1 MLSPCKNELKQVSSR
16 NMKLGLRL
24 IKDKEVR
31 SMSTVLKK
39 GWEDLQ
45 NRYEFAK
52 EHVNKETVLLYVSLT
67 LLFLMA
73 LIIRLLPLL
82 SHEVIMKANDP
93 FSQLLSARFIVD
105 HGLFEFFRW
114 VDTQSWWPWGR
125 AWGASQNIGT
135 ALSSVIPYLILQA
148 LGFDVPLELIA
159 FVMPAIL
166 GALTVLAIYG
176 LGKEVANRR
185 VGLLAAFFLSISP
198 GHIQRTVAGFYDNEA
213 IGVLLMVLTFY
224 FFIRALKKD
233 SMPEAVITGLFL
245 AALYGSW
252 GASSYAMDLLAIF
265 ALTLLVFNKYSEK
278 LFTVY
283 STTILVSLIFTI
295 LIPRLGAKH
304 ITSTSTLVPIG
315 VIFLLAMVSIYRNF
329 RHNISP
335 EIRRYLT
342 MGSLAGGSV
351 AVIGALAYVLI
362 TGNLG
367 PLQSKF
373 VTTILPFLRDNTPIL
388 KSVAEHQIVT
398 WASLFRNLYLL
409 VILIPVGLY
418 YVYQRP
424 TERNIF
430 LALYILT
437 ALYFAGSMVRL
448 ILILAPAASL
458 FGAFALEET
467 MKPFALA
474 FHGKLAL
481 SKRKKHIYGK
491 VSNERVA
498 YAFLFIGIILST
510 YIVITMDQ
518 NRGAARNPASILT
531 ITWTGQKYEAGYDW
545 QETLLWIE
553 NNAGPNAIGFFWWDY
568 GYYVRGNTNMTILVD
583 NATGNS
589 TQIGNVGAA
598 FMSTPDVALR
608 ILRKMHATH
617 IIIVVGQGLTARGLD
632 SDLGKVP
639 WMVRIA
645 EQDSDLVEINQSDY
659 LEYDETGQFV
669 RKYVN
674 KFYTSLFWA
683 LLTTDIS
690 ETLWTNI
697 VGSPSPGGLGGQQ
710 SGYGPVRGAEIR
722 GFAPEYKAYEN
733 VYQEA
738 FFSAHQMVRV
748 FKINYDAAPTVDILD
763 PVTTTP

>member
-1 MLSPCKNELKQVSSR
+1 
-16 NMKLGLRL
+16 
-24 IKDKEVR
+24 
-31 SMSTVLKK
+31 MSTVLKK

-52 EHVNKETVLLYVSLT
+52 EHINREAVLLYTSLVIV
-67 LLFLMA
+67 FLMA
-73 LIIRLLPLL
+73 LIIRMLPLL
-82 SHEVIMKANDP
+82 SHEVILKANDP
-93 FSQLLSARFIVD
+93 FSQLLSAQFIID
-105 HGLFEFFRW
+105 HGLFEFFKW

-135 ALSSVIPYLILQA
+135 ALSAVIPYLILRA

-159 FVMPAIL
+159 FMMPAIL
-166 GALTVLAIYG
+166 GALTVLAMYG
-176 LGKEVANRR
+176 LGKELANRR

-198 GHIQRTVAGFYDNEA
+198 GHIQRTMAGFYDNEA
-213 IGVLLMVLTFY
+213 IGVLLMALTFY
-224 FFIRALKKD
+224 FFVRALKKD
-233 SMPEAVITGLFL
+233 STIQAILAGVSL
-245 AALYGSW
+245 AALFASW
-252 GASSYAMDLLAIF
+252 GAAAYVMDVLAIF
-265 ALTLLVFNKYSEK
+265 AVAMLVFRKYSER
-278 LFTVY
+278 LFVSY
-283 STTILVSLIFTI
+283 SMTI
-295 LIPRLGAKH
+295 LISLMLSILLPRLGTKH
-304 ITSTSTLVPIG
+304 IMSTSTLVPLG
-315 VIFLLAMVSIYRNF
+315 VIFLLAIASFYQNF
-329 RHNISP
+329 RHNITP
-335 EIRRYLT
+335 MVRRYIT
-342 MGSLAGGSV
+342 MGSLA
-351 AVIGALAYVLI
+351 IGAAATVIALIYVLI

-448 ILILAPAASL
+448 ILILAPAASV

-467 MKPFALA
+467 MKPFAQA

-481 SKRKKHIYGK
+481 SKRKRHIYSQ

-498 YAFLFIGIILST
+498 YAFLFIGIMLAS
-510 YIVITMDQ
+510 YIVLTMDQ
-518 NRGAARNPASILT
+518 NRGAVSSPASILT
-531 ITWTGQKYEAGYDW
+531 VTWTGQRFEAGYDW
-545 QETLLWIE
+545 QETLLWLE
-553 NNAGPNAIGFFWWDY
+553 NNAGSRAIGVFWWDY
-568 GYYVRGNTNMTILVD
+568 GYYVRAHTNMTILVD

-608 ILRKMHATH
+608 ILRKYHVTH

-645 EQDSDLVEINQSDY
+645 EQDSDLVKINQSDY

-697 VGSPSPGGLGGQQ
+697 VGSPGNQQ
-710 SGYGPVRGAEIR
+710 TGYGPVRGAEIR
-722 GFAPEYKAYEN
+722 GFASEYKEYER

-738 FFSAHQMVRV
+738 FFSTNQMIRV
-748 FKINYDAAPTVDILD
+748 FKVNYDAAPPADILD
-763 PVTTTP
+763 PITTSS